1 MASTAIDKNG
11 VELTK
16 GSIVK
21 FQNGTR
27 NEILYGPDGTPVRDK
42 NGAVVRRE
50 VPAYN
55 QGRITR
61 LTKKWANIGPV
72 WAGKV
77 FAKQIPISELEE
89 CSEAFYEAWRNSESY
104 RCM

>member
-1 MASTAIDKNG
+1 MASSAIDKNG
-11 VELTK
+11 AILEK

-27 NEILYGPDGTPVRDK
+27 DEILYGQDGTPARDQ
-42 NGAVVRRE
+42 NGAIIRRE
-50 VPAYN
+50 VPAYQ

-61 LTKKWANIGPV
+61 LTSKWANIGPV

-77 FAKQIPISELEE
+77 FAKQIPLSELEE
-89 CSEAFYEAWRNSESY
+89 CSEAFFEAWRNSESY